1 MLLGIVAIGR
11 PKTNDKTKI
20 KKIIDDRESGYF
32 SSLFFLCCC
41 SRSTMCCLCLL
52 SLAFSTEDSPLSL
65 SKGAPIVLFCVVSTI
80 RTKYTYV
87 CSVRTFQMCAT
98 KKRRKKTTTKQR

>member
-1 MLLGIVAIGR
+1 MI
-11 PKTNDKTKI
+11 
-20 KKIIDDRESGYF
+20 DRESGYF
-32 SSLFFLCCC
+32 SSLCCC

-52 SLAFSTEDSPLSL
+52 SLAFSTGDSPLSL

-87 CSVRTFQMCAT
+87 CSVRTFQMCAKQKRVKT
-98 KKRRKKTTTKQR
+98 KKKSSSKKQRQNKTLNILVAGRILPK